1 MARDVVTL
9 QSIAD
14 MKSIET
20 ALMTNHN
27 AFPVINMAG
36 KLIGMISRNF
46 LIVLLQNKA
55 FMNKAEESSGN
66 L

>member
-1 MARDVVTL
+1 MCKDVVTL

-36 KLIGMISRNF
+36 KLVGIINRNF

-55 FMNKAEESSGN
+55 FMNKGEESSGN